1 MSGLSLGTGT
11 GYSFSARAT
20 PTSAGGGFDVVDE
33 FEATD
38 GQTAFTLSQSADV
51 RKTKHQVVV
60 NGRVLRRDVDYTL
73 ADRALNFNFAL
84 QAQSVVVVYYVVL
97 RF

>member
-1 MSGLSLGTGT
+1 MSGLSLGVGN
-11 GYSFSARAT
+11 GYSFPSRTTTA
-20 PTSAGGGFDVVDE
+20 SGGGFDGVDE

-38 GQTAFTLSQSADV
+38 GQTSFTLSQPADA

-73 ADRALNFNFAL
+73 AGTALNFNFAM
-84 QAQSVVVVYYVVL
+84 QAQSVVVVYYVVPS
-97 RF
+97 